1 MGFEV
6 DGKGYEIV
14 VAGDFSTRFG
24 IGCELWEIPSRTHI
38 AEIFR
43 DDKRRQI
50 SMAVFISSD
59 IPLQVL
65 EALIQAFDERVGR
78 EFYTDDVPEG

>member
-1 MGFEV
+1 MIFAINGQE
-6 DGKGYEIV
+6 YEIV
-14 VAGDFSTRFG
+14 VASDFSTRFG
-24 IGCELWEIPSRTHI
+24 IGCELWEIPSQTHV

-43 DDKRRQI
+43 DDKLRQI

-65 EALIQAFDERVGR
+65 EALIQAFDEQVGR
-78 EFYTDDVPEG
+78 EFCTDDIVE